1 MGNAFWVL
9 APAVLLGSSLPA
21 QVRPDFTGRWVLES
35 PSRPA
40 PYIPRALSVR
50 QALLTTHVRGEP
62 IGPFV
67 KDITI
72 EREFES
78 STTSETHQVGVVGGV
93 VPGLDSHGR
102 PNGPRQHHAVRW
114 DANALVFESGTYTGE
129 SSETGVWTERREV
142 WSLDADGR
150 LHVLITTRSSVDEA
164 GTVVLVFR
172 RPCRLQRRAFVSR
185 PSLRGR
191 TDVCSRGRPVGR

>member
-1 MGNAFWVL
+1 MLTLGSKRDVEVMDKLLWVAVL
-9 APAVLLGSSLPA
+9 AALLGPSLPA
-21 QVRPDFTGRWVLES
+21 QVGPDFTGRWVLES

-40 PYIPRALSVR
+40 SHIPRALSVR
-50 QALLTTHVRGEP
+50 QTLVTRNVRGEP
-62 IGPFV
+62 IGPFF

-78 STTSETHQVGVVGGV
+78 STSSETHQIGVVGGV
-93 VPGLDSHGR
+93 VPGLDSDGR
-102 PNGPRQHHAVRW
+102 PSGPRQHHAVRW

-142 WSLDADGR
+142 WSLAADGR

-164 GTVVLVFR
+164 RTLVLVFR
-172 RPCRLQRRAFVSR
+172 RP
-185 PSLRGR
+185 
-191 TDVCSRGRPVGR
+191 